1 LKVNNFQCSEIKEGI
16 HKLKEIKENFR
27 PDLFIIYMP
36 YNYFEDKNFNLINE
50 AVNSVENVI
59 ISTVATV
66 KDDQLIYNSI
76 GGVAL
81 KFEKNGKISI
91 KSKNDISQNIK
102 SSASFLEKSLIPESY
117 GTNLIFSTSSN
128 LSVHRIL
135 SSIFNKQQG
144 IRLYGGVAS
153 SDAED
158 FRTYLSHNGKIIKDG
173 FLILNLYNIYSF
185 NTVSMGFIPIGTTYT
200 VTKAK
205 DNKIYSLDDMPVSY
219 FLNNILNNTGVSIED
234 LDPVNTSQIMWEF
247 PFLFIDE
254 EGHISHLLVPMMY
267 DPVDGGYAFYG
278 EVVQGSK
285 VKLSTGDSEDILID
299 VKLRAGEFKNIC
311 LKRGYPDLI
320 FNITCTAR
328 NFVLLSD
335 KKEKEEQK
343 IYHQHLKKSPITGFL
358 TFGEIGPDRMG
369 KPGKF
374 YNETSILIGLVE
386 K

>member
-1 LKVNNFQCSEIKEGI
+1 MLVNNFQCSQIREGLNKI
-16 HKLKEIKENFR
+16 KEIKKSFI
-27 PDLFIIYMP
+27 PDFFIIYMP
-36 YNYFEDKNFNLINE
+36 YKYFENQYFDLINE
-50 AVNSVENVI
+50 AVYPVDNVL
-59 ISTVATV
+59 ISSVATL
-66 KDDQLIYNSI
+66 KDEEIAYNSI
-76 GGVAL
+76 GGVAVR
-81 KFEKNGKISI
+81 FEKNGNIVI
-91 KSKNDISQNIK
+91 KSKNAITRDIKRST
-102 SSASFLEKSLIPESY
+102 SFLKNSLIHEKE
-117 GTNLIFSTSSN
+117 GTNFIFSTSSN

-135 SSIFNKQQG
+135 NNTLDRLKD
-144 IRLYGGVAS
+144 IRLYGGIAS

-158 FRTYLSHNGKIIKDG
+158 FRTYISYNGNIIRDG
-173 FLILNLYNIYSF
+173 FVVLNLHRIYSF
-185 NTVSMGFIPIGTTYT
+185 NTISMGFIPIGTTYT

>member
-1 LKVNNFQCSEIKEGI
+1 MKVNNFQCSEIKEGI